1 MANVKAVVL
10 IVNHAKMEI
19 HVLNVNQLTLLQIQD
34 FVGSVEQYVGLVL
47 LVEIVLMNS
56 IRLLEMDAL
65 QGNFW
70 THMEI
75 AMTVDM
81 GVTDALML

>member
-56 IRLLEMDAL
+56 IHLLEMDAL
-65 QGNFW
+65 QGNF
-70 THMEI
+70 
-75 AMTVDM
+75 
-81 GVTDALML
+81 